1 MSNYHT
7 ENLRTIVCENLE
19 ALACVAP
26 YMNLAKK
33 KTRINNFFR
42 SQINYFSLFWMCHNR
57 ASNNKLN
64 TWVLRLTYNHKP
76 STVKQLLDKDSS
88 IPIQIKNL
96 VTLTIEI
103 YKVVIGSFPLIMNEI
118 FKLRD
123 EGRYNLRH

>member
-1 MSNYHT
+1 M
-7 ENLRTIVCENLE
+7 L
-19 ALACVAP
+19 
-26 YMNLAKK
+26 K
-33 KTRINNFFR
+33 
-42 SQINYFSLFWMCHNR
+42 
-57 ASNNKLN
+57 
-64 TWVLRLTYNHKP
+64 LTYNHKP
-76 STVKQLLDKDSS
+76 STVEQLLDKDSS

>member
-1 MSNYHT
+1 M
-7 ENLRTIVCENLE
+7 
-19 ALACVAP
+19 
-26 YMNLAKK
+26 
-33 KTRINNFFR
+33 
-42 SQINYFSLFWMCHNR
+42 
-57 ASNNKLN
+57 
-64 TWVLRLTYNHKP
+64 LRLTYNHKP
-76 STVKQLLDKDSS
+76 STVEQLLDKDSS

>member
-1 MSNYHT
+1 M
-7 ENLRTIVCENLE
+7 
-19 ALACVAP
+19 
-26 YMNLAKK
+26 
-33 KTRINNFFR
+33 
-42 SQINYFSLFWMCHNR
+42 
-57 ASNNKLN
+57 
-64 TWVLRLTYNHKP
+64 LRLTYNHKP